1 MTESKTDNIICM
13 KCNVELVES
22 KVSFSYLKHNFDTK
36 LLRCPVCG
44 QVYIPESLVKGKMSE
59 VEKALEEK

>member
-1 MTESKTDNIICM
+1 MSSANSEDIICM
-13 KCNVELVES
+13 KCNVELVEA
-22 KVSFSYLKHNFDTK
+22 KVNFSYLKHNFDTT

-44 QVYIPESLVKGKMSE
+44 QVYIPETLVKGKMNE